1 MKCIKKEGTNS
12 SLAYFRLKIGEIC
25 EYSIKEGYYG
35 YSDYHIVL
43 HLSESQSYK
52 LLHSFAKITEN
63 GYKISIFDFED
74 NFITMAEY
82 REERINKILDDTKN
96 IV

>member
-1 MKCIKKEGTNS
+1 MKCIKKAGPNS
-12 SLAYFRLKIGEIC
+12 ALDYFRLKIGEIC

-43 HLSESQSYK
+43 HLTEPQSDK
-52 LLHSFAKITEN
+52 MLHYYSKITEN

-74 NFITMAEY
+74 NFTTMAEY
-82 REERINKILDDTKN
+82 REKQIDKIFLEN
-96 IV
+96 